1 MKQKIANIPWVV
13 VGEMVALVLV
23 AIATLSTLPLVQAVQ
38 TTAALSVAYVAP
50 RWLYVRSAHCSLAGR
65 WVLLVAALFLAA
77 IAVPFLYRCTVR
89 CGASFQM
96 PFLWGDA
103 RDYYEWALAHYD
115 GSAVEPKVT
124 FWGYSLLIIALWKV
138 LGVSVIWPV
147 AANVMATLFAI
158 VLTGHVAARIAQSQ
172 QSRTATLAMLM
183 IAVQGFFM
191 SQGAQMLKEPWV
203 YLAITLIAYALSGQL
218 EKRYEKGSRFS
229 VFGFQFSG
237 RTRQQTTDNRQP
249 IVHFALVFALGCFI
263 LAAVRAKYVNFV
275 FIGIVLLAV
284 AGKMC
289 QWRHYGTLLVITL
302 LCWWLGMAMT
312 DHYTVVQQVNNVT
325 GEGGMA
331 TIFAPEGAYDR
342 LLGDYFH
349 YPVWKKLLYLPLTCG
364 VQWIIPFP
372 WLPQGESTQWLS
384 IVPRMRWGWYVLSGV
399 VVYFYLFQSWRRG
412 WQWAVWAWFPMMCF
426 VGIAYMTSGTVSRY
440 ILPFEPWWM
449 ALAAQPMSR
458 LMSGNPGSK
467 RLVWFVVAYVALM
480 AIVLYLCYM
489 AVGN

>member
-1 MKQKIANIPWVV
+1 MKQMMRNLRWILAA
-13 VGEMVALVLV
+13 ELVALATVAAFTLWALPVL
-23 AIATLSTLPLVQAVQ
+23 QAFQ
-38 TTAALSVAYVAP
+38 ATTALAVAYIAP
-50 RWLYVRSAHCSLAGR
+50 RWLYVSSAHCSRVGR
-65 WVLLVAALFLAA
+65 WVLLVAALWLAA
-77 IAVPFLYRCTVR
+77 IAVPFLYHCTVAY
-89 CGASFQM
+89 GASFQM

-147 AANVMATLFAI
+147 AANVMATLFTI
-158 VLTGHVAARIAQSQ
+158 VLTGHVAARIVTSR
-172 QSRTATLAMLM
+172 QSRTATLAMAM

-203 YLAITLIAYALSGQL
+203 YLAITLLAYSLVPTFGSCEVSRG
-218 EKRYEKGSRFS
+218 KRIGSSYITHYLLF
-229 VFGFQFSG
+229 V
-237 RTRQQTTDNRQP
+237 
-249 IVHFALVFALGCFI
+249 LGCFI

-275 FIGIVLLAV
+275 FIGIIMLAV
-284 AGKMC
+284 AGRMR
-289 QWRHYGTLLVITL
+289 QWRHYGALLVITL

-312 DHYTVVQQVNNVT
+312 DHYTVIQQVNNVT

-372 WLPQGESTQWLS
+372 WLPQGESASWLS
-384 IVPRMRWGWYVLSGV
+384 LVPRMRLGWYVLSGV
-399 VVYFYLFQSWRRG
+399 VIYFYLFRSWRRG
-412 WQWAVWAWFPMMCF
+412 WQWAAWAWFPMVCY

-449 ALAAQPMSR
+449 ALAAQPLSR
-458 LMSGNPGSK
+458 LMSGNSGSK

-480 AIVLYLCYM
+480 VVVLSLCYV
-489 AVGN
+489 AVGH